1 MKNYTE
7 EIKKLRDKLFNI
19 LPLWFKESKYS
30 RYIFQAA
37 LSTVFYLIFS
47 TLVGFGLALLI
58 IISFAIG
65 VLFESQKIESRK
77 YTEALTTVVIPILIL
92 ILL

>member
-37 LSTVFYLIFS
+37 LSTIVYLLFS
-47 TLVGFGLALLI
+47 ILTGFGVALLI
-58 IISFAIG
+58 VVSFAIG
-65 VLFESQKIESRK
+65 VLFESQKTERGK
-77 YTEALTTVVIPILIL
+77 YIEALTTMAVPLLIL